1 MTSYSKSGWY
11 LHTLYDGLVG
21 TTETGTPAKIVV
33 TQSANEYISLH
44 SSSGTDYSTELDY
57 HSASPAWVNTNEVV
71 SSGGNWTSSGGVV
84 LNTAAGG
91 SDVTPTLT
99 ITGTGPYALTY
110 TWTSA
115 LSVTNTTFTGVYGM
129 IIYFHDITASVSKP
143 MLLNICFGSSY
154 NTVSGTF
161 GITPSGSGLSAIT
174 LTA

>member
-1 MTSYSKSGWY
+1 MAYTHSGWY
-11 LHTLYDGLVG
+11 IHTLLDGLLGV
-21 TTETGTPAKIVV
+21 TETGTPTAIKI
-33 TQSANEYISLH
+33 TQDANLYISLH
-44 SSSGTDYSTELDY
+44 SSSGTDYASELAY
-57 HSASPAWVNTNEVV
+57 GAASPAWVATNEIV

-84 LNTAAGG
+84 LSTANAGG
-91 SDVTPTLT
+91 DVTTTAT
-99 ITGTGPYALTY
+99 ITGSGPYVLTY
-110 TWTSA
+110 SWTA